1 MHQRTRWEYMLWCIL
16 FIFIASFLSAESTIT
31 FTPEELTFMEN
42 HKEIRIGVD
51 PKFVP
56 FEFLNKQG
64 EYSGIA
70 ADVLDIISSRTGLVF
85 KNNPDLNWVE
95 TIEKAKEK
103 SIDLLPIVG
112 YSEERAQYL
121 TFLKPYL
128 QFQRT
133 IVVQE
138 SNTSINGFSDLKGRQ
153 VAVQRDSS
161 HEAFLQFYPEIS
173 LRLYDTVEEALLA
186 VNLGNEIAFIGNEA
200 TNAYLARSL
209 GITGLKFIT
218 FSEGGTNNLHMAV
231 RSDWP
236 QLVSILQKALN
247 SISENEFSTILNRWI
262 YYDEKIDY
270 TPIIRIIV
278 IISILVLLIIGI
290 SSFWIIRLK
299 KAIKEKE
306 QAKKHAQRADLEK
319 SRFLARISHE
329 VRTPLNAIKGMGY
342 LLDRTPLNSMQS
354 NYLQAIKG
362 ATHTMQVIINDILE
376 YSRLEDGRVVL
387 EKISFIMDDVL
398 QNTISLDSWMIRQ
411 KGLDFHLVQED
422 SVPQFLIGDPT
433 RITQILTNLLHNSV
447 KFTSTGFIELSIH
460 VHHME
465 KDNCVLT
472 FQVRDSGIGMNEEQ
486 LQNIFRPF
494 VQANDSINR
503 KYGGSGLGL
512 SIVKDLVEVMQG
524 SIEVTSEVDKGSSFT
539 VKLPLLID
547 VVKVEADLKRKRAI
561 DFSSVK
567 ALLVLKDS
575 LLISRLNTIF
585 EGYHI
590 SYDSVSSIAIA
601 AQILKGENSYNLC
614 VIELEEYSSLPEV
627 FSETISSLGQAR
639 PKILIYVH
647 DDTNKNTEDEIKLDY
662 DLILPL
668 PMINSLLFNALLQL
682 FGESSEPSQKSI
694 AAEDILY
701 PHPVNVLVVEDNR
714 TNQIIAQELLEHTGA
729 TVFVANNG
737 KEGYEI
743 FLKKESLIDV
753 ILMDLHMEIMDGYEA
768 TRLIR
773 EKNPNIPILILSA
786 DLINSVRLKCKELG
800 ATDIIGKPFEPDL
813 LIKKVYEVGL
823 SYVHPDQKLGSI
835 DFELGLD
842 NMGGDKNLYH
852 IVLSSFLIEYSQI
865 VENLRKSI
873 KTKDSHLVEELAH
886 KGKGSCG
893 SIGAL
898 KAQNLCIILQ
908 QQFEHNPDQF
918 DEPSVLSLIKE
929 LESVLKQ
936 ASEYTSQ

>member
-1 MHQRTRWEYMLWCIL
+1 MHHRSRWEYIVWCIW
-16 FIFIASFLSAESTIT
+16 FIFVASLLCANSTIN
-31 FTPEELTFMEN
+31 FTSEEVSFIEN
-42 HKEIRIGVD
+42 HKEIHIGVD

-56 FEFLNKQG
+56 FEFLDKQG
-64 EYSGIA
+64 AYSGIA
-70 ADVLDIISSRTGLVF
+70 ADVLDIISSRTGLIF

-95 TIEKAKEK
+95 TIEQAKNRT
-103 SIDLLPIVG
+103 IDLLPIVG
-112 YSEERAQYL
+112 YTEERAQYL

-138 SNTSINGFSDLKGRQ
+138 SNTSIKSFADLKGRQ
-153 VAVQRDSS
+153 VAVQKNSS
-161 HEAFLQFYPEIS
+161 HEGFLQFYPEIS

-200 TNAYLARSL
+200 TNSYLSRSL
-209 GITGLKFIT
+209 GITGLKFIA

-236 QLVSILQKALN
+236 QLVSILQKSLD
-247 SISENEFSTILNRWI
+247 SISEKELSTILHRWI

-278 IISILVLLIIGI
+278 IISFLVLLIFGI

-299 KAIKEKE
+299 KVVKEKE
-306 QAKKHAQRADLEK
+306 QAKEHAQLADMEK

-329 VRTPLNAIKGMGY
+329 VRTPLNAIKGMSY
-342 LLDRTPLNSMQS
+342 LLDSTPLNSMQS
-354 NYLQAIKG
+354 RYLQAVKG

-387 EKISFIMDDVL
+387 EKIPFIIDDVL
-398 QNTISLDSWMIRQ
+398 QNTISVDSWMIRQ
-411 KGLDFHLVQED
+411 KGLDFHLVQDD

-447 KFTSTGFIELSIH
+447 KFTSVGFVKLSIR
-460 VHHME
+460 VHQM
-465 KDNCVLT
+465 DRQSCVLL
-472 FQVRDSGIGMNEEQ
+472 FQVRDSGVGMNEEQ

-494 VQANDSINR
+494 IQANDSINR

-524 SIEVTSEVDKGSSFT
+524 SIEVTSEVDKGSTFS

-547 VVKVEADLKRKRAI
+547 VEKVEADIKRKKAI
-561 DFSSVK
+561 DFSSVR
-567 ALLVLKDS
+567 ALIILKDP
-575 LLISRLNTIF
+575 LLIVRLNTMF
-585 EGYHI
+585 DEYHI
-590 SYDSVSSIAIA
+590 NYDSVSSINLAS
-601 AQILKGENSYNLC
+601 QILKGENSYDLC
-614 VIELEEYSSLPEV
+614 VIELEDYPSLPEV
-627 FSETISSLGQAR
+627 FSESISSLGQDR
-639 PKILIYVH
+639 PKILVFVH
-647 DDTNKNTEDEIKLDY
+647 DDTNNNSEDKIKLDY

-682 FGESSEPSQKSI
+682 FGEGSEPSSESKVS
-694 AAEDILY
+694 EDTSH
-701 PHPVNVLVVEDNR
+701 PHPVNVLVVEDNH

-743 FLKKESLIDV
+743 FLEKESLLDV

-773 EKNPNIPILILSA
+773 EKNPSIPILILSA
-786 DLINSVRLKCKELG
+786 DLIDSVRQKCYKLG
-800 ATDIIGKPFEPDL
+800 ATDIIGKPFEPDY
-813 LIKKVYEVGL
+813 LIQKVYEVGL
-823 SYVHPDQKLGSI
+823 SYVRPNQILDSI
-835 DFELGLD
+835 NFELGVD
-842 NMGGDKNLYH
+842 HMGGDKNLYKV
-852 IVLSSFLIEYSQI
+852 VLSSFIIEYSQL
-865 VENLRKSI
+865 VETLRKSI
-873 KTKDSHLVEELAH
+873 KKKDSKLVAELAH

-893 SIGAL
+893 SIGAM

-908 QQFEHNPDQF
+908 KQCEHNPDQF
-918 DEPSVLSLIKE
+918 DEQSVLSLIKE